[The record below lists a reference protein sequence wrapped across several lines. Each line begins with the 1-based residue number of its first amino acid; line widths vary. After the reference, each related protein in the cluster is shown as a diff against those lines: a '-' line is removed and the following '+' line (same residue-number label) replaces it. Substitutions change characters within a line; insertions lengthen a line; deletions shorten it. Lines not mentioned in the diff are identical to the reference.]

1 MIGQIPEGFKYKT
14 YFRNGTGNQ
23 SMLQIGQISEGFKLK
38 TYFRNGTLMLQID
51 QISEGF
57 KMLIEKPTAVSFMQ
71 TIGN

>member
-1 MIGQIPEGFKYKT
+1 
-14 YFRNGTGNQ
+14 
-23 SMLQIGQISEGFKLK
+23 MLQIGKISEGFKLK

-71 TIGN
+71 TIQRVFEVPGVKIYI